1 MSSDLLAE
9 FDSFYRAPQ
18 AQTNSAS
25 ASNDLSL
32 LRNTSQNTQPGYS
45 STAGTSQWQ
54 SHTNPPEDIWGGMT
68 SLQPNNTSQSKA
80 VAQND
85 IWGSFEAPP
94 SNQTS
99 QAFSQIQ
106 DCSGVAPAANSTN
119 NKPGNKPGQN
129 KPGILRRPTID
140 LFSKSVYDDV
150 PANSITES
158 RNIPPPKPGPT
169 RKSSSGGEI
178 LFDADE
184 IEDDDDFGDFES
196 VAPPE
201 QPQQLPQPPQS
212 LSGLF
217 GATSLEPKPPK
228 RPADLLST
236 STNFTSGTLP
246 YPKAPKSPSFQERNP
261 FAELGLAT
269 NQVSMVKSDDKPQT
283 ASPVT
288 AWPAFESKPKYDTY
302 QDSPVP
308 NNELDE
314 DWGDFADLPQETPGI
329 ATVKATSGI
338 ETDAWAWDAADR
350 VAESSPPV
358 ATAPPPTNIPPPSVL
373 LALFPPVFD
382 LPQSTLFK
390 EVSSKPFSLKNRII
404 TDPSTVQFL
413 RAYLLIATVAA
424 RIIAG
429 RKLRWKRDNMLS
441 QAMKIGPAAAGGKGG
456 MKLTGVDKAEITRE
470 DREVADVVRT
480 WKDQLGRLRSAIAV
494 ANSSIREASAHLVIP
509 EIHET
514 MPVKTQDGGL
524 TAPKQCIICGLK
536 REERVSKVDFEVED
550 SFGEWWVEHWG
561 HRACRNFWQEH
572 ESKLKH
578 R

>member
-9 FDSFYRAPQ
+9 FDSFYKAPQ
-18 AQTNSAS
+18 AQTNPAP
-25 ASNDLSL
+25 ASNDLSFL
-32 LRNTSQNTQPGYS
+32 GNTSQNTQPGY
-45 STAGTSQWQ
+45 TAGTSQWQ
-54 SHTNPPEDIWGGMT
+54 SHKNPTEDMWGGMT
-68 SLQPNNTSQSKA
+68 SLQPSSTLQSNAVSQD
-80 VAQND
+80 D

-94 SNQTS
+94 NNQTS
-99 QAFSQIQ
+99 QAFPQIQ
-106 DCSGVAPAANSTN
+106 GRYGVAPATNSTH
-119 NKPGNKPGQN
+119 N

-150 PANSITES
+150 PPKAITDS
-158 RNIPPPKPGPT
+158 RNVPPPKPAPT

-201 QPQQLPQPPQS
+201 QPQQRPQPSQS

-217 GATSLEPKPPK
+217 GATSLEPKPSK

-236 STNFTSGTLP
+236 SPNFNFGTLP

-261 FAELGLAT
+261 FTELGLAT
-269 NQVSMVKSDDKPQT
+269 NQVSMVKKDDKPQT

-288 AWPAFESKPKYDTY
+288 AWPTFESKAKLDPYH
-302 QDSPVP
+302 DSPVP
-308 NNELDE
+308 NNALDE
-314 DWGDFADLPQETPGI
+314 DWGEFADLPQETPGI
-329 ATVKATSGI
+329 ATAKAASGI
-338 ETDAWAWDAADR
+338 ETDAWAWDAADQVTE
-350 VAESSPPV
+350 VAPPI
-358 ATAPPPTNIPPPSVL
+358 TIAPPPTNIPPPSVL
-373 LALFPPVFD
+373 LALFPPLFD

-404 TDPSTVQFL
+404 TDPSTIDFL
-413 RAYLLIATVAA
+413 RACLLIATVAA

-429 RKLRWKRDNMLS
+429 RKLRWKRDSILS

-470 DREVADVVRT
+470 DREVADVVRI

-514 MPVKTQDGGL
+514 MPVKAQDGGL

-572 ESKLKH
+572 ESKLRH